1 MKTSVIFF
9 TMLILGGSTLI
20 VYAHPDPVSVT
31 VQNQNGV
38 ILYTNELG
46 TIVNDKSEPVK
57 LFTVKWVYNNFIMI
71 LSSVIIA
78 IMIPVSLVTYK
89 EDIQSLIF
97 K

>member
-1 MKTSVIFF
+1 MKLHAILFV
-9 TMLILGGSTLI
+9 MLILSNSTLI
-20 VYAHPDPVSVT
+20 VYAHPDPVRVT

-46 TIVNDKSEPVK
+46 TIVNDKSEPVE
-57 LFTVKWVYNNFIMI
+57 LFTAKWVYNNFIMI
-71 LSSVIIA
+71 LTSVIIA